1 MHQQFMFQPHLP
13 KLPDELVRSILDN
26 SNEYINAQYFKEGT
40 GRNINVGGETV
51 TSGLNKCKNAPDDLK
66 QWVTKNITKH
76 WANIGTVETDTDKT
90 KPIIGA
96 HIDRIRN
103 YDLLYPIQTGGPDVY
118 TVFYRVKDPQKRE
131 AFFYNDYS
139 QLEEIA
145 RVKIPQNTWC
155 VFNTKTIHS
164 VEGLDSTRITVQVG
178 LWDYVGLPDL

>member
-1 MHQQFMFQPHLP
+1 MHQQFMLQPHLP
-13 KLPDELVRSILDN
+13 KLPAKLVESLL
-26 SNEYINAQYFKEGT
+26 SNRNDYINAQYFKEGT
-40 GRNINVGGETV
+40 GRKIQIDGNEV
-51 TSGLNKCKNAPDDLK
+51 TSGLNKCRNAPDDLK
-66 QWVTKNITKH
+66 EWVTKNITKH

-103 YDLLYPIQTGGPDVY
+103 YDLLYPIETGGPEVY

-131 AFFYNDYS
+131 AFFYTDYS

-145 RVKIPQNTWC
+145 RVRIPQNTWC

-164 VEGLDSTRITVQVG
+164 VEGLDSKRITVQVG
-178 LWDYVGLPDL
+178 LWDYVGLPDI